1 MKRLLFVG
9 GSLALFAAAVWA
21 ATEAVKP
28 RARDEAIE
36 AVRREVAGSV
46 TPETRPKPRSWAF
59 VKTTQ
64 SGKWTLAITGPD
76 GKSRELAAV
85 EVVVPEGKVAE
96 IAVRTSLV
104 VRDENPPEPEERVEP

>member
-9 GSLALFAAAVWA
+9 CSLALCAAAVWA

-28 RARDEAIE
+28 RARDESVE